1 MVAPLEQRPERLHAR
16 SWLNLLVRWSRTWSR
31 ASPGIGTSFHFI
43 ALDLSLRREQNAP
56 TGVMGAALEVHGG
69 GSTSIRPTLSDVI
82 RQRLVTARDIETIT
96 VPTWISSSATIR
108 R

>member
-1 MVAPLEQRPERLHAR
+1 MPLRLTHPGHK
-16 SWLNLLVRWSRTWSR
+16 T
-31 ASPGIGTSFHFI
+31 PGIGTSFHFI

-96 VPTWISSSATIR
+96 VPTWISSSARIR